1 MIVAD
6 ASRVGFAGGRMRDA
20 SDTNAQKFVVPYLDI
35 TRAM

>member
-6 ASRVGFAGGRMRDA
+6 APRVDSVGGLMRDA
-20 SDTNAQKFVVPYLDI
+20 SATKAQKFVVPYLDI